1 MTAPSIATWLQF
13 ICAACGYIY
22 DEALGDP
29 DGGLPAGTRLVQLGA
44 FDNEDQARGEWD
56 RLAARFG
63 DLMVGKSRVV
73 QSAQSGGRT
82 FYRLRAHGFDGED
95 DARRFCSALVAE
107 NAECI
112 PVALR

>member
-1 MTAPSIATWLQF
+1 MA
-13 ICAACGYIY
+13 
-22 DEALGDP
+22 ALGAGSAEVDVAS
-29 DGGLPAGTRLVQLGA
+29 LPAGTRLVQLGA